1 VRRLRPGRDRGSA
14 SLELVGLLPVVLLL
28 GLLAL
33 QAGVAMWTMTS
44 TAEAAREAARAS
56 SLGADPY
63 AAAEGS
69 LPAALHVKSLHSAGA
84 GHGIRLTVDVPRIFL
99 LPRFEVS
106 REAILP

>member
-1 VRRLRPGRDRGSA
+1 VTRSQLGRDRGSA

-28 GLLAL
+28 GLLVV
-33 QAGVAMWTMTS
+33 QAGVTMWTMTS

-63 AAAEGS
+63 TAAEGS
-69 LPAALHVKSLHSAGA
+69 LPGALHVTSLSSVGA

-99 LPRFEVS
+99 LPHFTVS